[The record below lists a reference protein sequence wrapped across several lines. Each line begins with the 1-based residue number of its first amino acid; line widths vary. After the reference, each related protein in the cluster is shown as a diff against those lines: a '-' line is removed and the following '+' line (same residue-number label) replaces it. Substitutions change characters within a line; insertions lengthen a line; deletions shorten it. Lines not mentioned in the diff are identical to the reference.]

1 MVILLLVFIAATHY
15 NDFIRLEVFI
25 VGEILQGSKFEKDF
39 IERTYAS
46 IVSDMSIAFSELVA
60 NSWDAGATSVS
71 ITLPDKKGDFII
83 IEDNGSGMTD
93 KEFQQRWMTIAY
105 NRVAH
110 QGEFVEYNSSKG
122 KAKRLAYG
130 RNGVGRH
137 SMLCFDSIY
146 QVETWRDGKCNKYVI
161 SVDGGDS
168 AFSVVEHT
176 ITDKDG
182 SGTRLTVKA
191 IKKTPR
197 KSEVMQTLGYRFL
210 FDPEF
215 SVFVNN
221 EKIEF
226 QNNIAPVV
234 SKQIPLKLRPY
245 VDVSIY
251 KIPDGEKTTATN
263 GIAFWAGSRLIGN
276 PSWNIGNIRVEDAR
290 RKFALRHLIVVQA
303 DCLID
308 DVYYDWSCFNNTEP
322 VKEVFNAVTRFV
334 REFRNDYYKG
344 KVTEVKKEVIRKNI
358 DRIET
363 LPIPALYELKEFFE
377 NYLEQRP
384 EIDAEELNVIIN
396 ALVSVLQSRN
406 GMSLLE
412 KLSAMDIEDIDTLND
427 VLDEWSIS
435 DIRTVLD
442 EIDQRLKVISAIEQL
457 CNDRTTDELHILHP
471 LVSQARWLF
480 GIEFD
485 NPNYTFNRALTTV
498 LKTLLQGQRK
508 ENVDINWA
516 KRPDLVIGS
525 DFTLSSVCIEDVDE
539 NEIFII
545 DKILIIELKKGGFT
559 IGRQEMNQA
568 EEYIDA
574 IYKGNKLNCKPK
586 IKAFV
591 VGDAVSPSISTK
603 KTQEDYGEVYAYTYK
618 QLVQTAG
625 KRLFNLKDKLTI
637 RYQELNA
644 KDYLDEILGEPRQM
658 DLVFAE

>member
-1 MVILLLVFIAATHY
+1 M
-15 NDFIRLEVFI
+15 
-25 VGEILQGSKFEKDF
+25 GEILQGSKFEKDF

-46 IVSDMSIAFSELVA
+46 IVSDISIAFSELVA
-60 NSWDAGATSVS
+60 NSWDAGATSVL
-71 ITLPDKKGDFII
+71 ITLPDKKGDFIV

-110 QGEFVEYNSSKG
+110 QGEFIEYNSSKG

-137 SMLCFDSIY
+137 SMLCFDSSY
-146 QVETWRDGKCNKYVI
+146 QVETWREGKCNKYVI

-176 ITDKDG
+176 TTEKSG

-191 IKKTPR
+191 VKKTPR

-215 SVFVNN
+215 SVFVND

-245 VDVSIY
+245 VEVSIY
-251 KIPDGEKTTATN
+251 QIPDGEKTTATN
-263 GIAFWAGSRLIGN
+263 GIAFWAGTRLIGN

-308 DVYYDWSCFNNTEP
+308 DVHYDWSCFNITEP
-322 VKEVFNAVTRFV
+322 VREAFAAVTRFV
-334 REFRNDYYKG
+334 RDFRNGYYKG

-363 LPIPALYELKEFFE
+363 LPTPALYELKGFFE

-384 EIDAEELNVIIN
+384 EIDIEELNIIIN

-412 KLSAMDIEDIDTLND
+412 KLSAMDLEDIDTLNE
-427 VLDEWSIS
+427 VLNEWSIS

-457 CNDRTTDELHILHP
+457 CNDRTTDELHVLHP

-485 NPNYTFNRALTTV
+485 NPNYTFNKALTTV
-498 LKTLLQGQRK
+498 LKTLLQSQRK
-508 ENVDINWA
+508 ENIDIEWA
-516 KRPDLVIGS
+516 KRPDLAIGS
-525 DFTLSSVCIEDVDE
+525 DFTLSSVCVEDVDE
-539 NEIFII
+539 NEIFIV

-591 VGDAVSPSISTK
+591 VGDTVSPSISTK

-625 KRLFNLKDKLTI
+625 KRLFNLKDKLTV

-644 KDYLDEILGEPRQM
+644 KDYLAEILGEPRQM
-658 DLVFAE
+658 NLPIAE